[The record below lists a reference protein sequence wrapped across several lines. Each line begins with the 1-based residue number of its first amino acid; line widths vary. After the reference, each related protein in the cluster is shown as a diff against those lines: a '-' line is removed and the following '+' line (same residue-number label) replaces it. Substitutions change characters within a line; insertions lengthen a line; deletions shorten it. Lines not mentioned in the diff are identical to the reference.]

1 MIGGGGAGGC
11 CGHSDSRGGGGGA
24 GAYVSVCGVTLS
36 HGTHKIKIGA
46 GGSGSAERSGGDGGE
61 SSFAGYHAPGGSGGV
76 GGTWAEGMSFPGG
89 KGGAV
94 GAYIGERGG
103 DGGYSL
109 PSDKIA
115 SCGIGRAVS
124 VRRGWCRSL
133 GFFILR
139 KEGDRRRIGRI
150 GRRLREHLVFRLGR
164 KRRGRLPPDIRISYD
179 GIRHRRR
186 MRTLLCPGGRQ
197 TTER

>member
-1 MIGGGGAGGC
+1 ML
-11 CGHSDSRGGGGGA
+11 RTFRFTRRRRRRKL
-24 GAYVSVCGVTLS
+24 VCGIS
-36 HGTHKIKIGA
+36 
-46 GGSGSAERSGGDGGE
+46 RSGRLRRCRRHMGRRYVVSRRE
-61 SSFAGYHAPGGSGGV
+61 RRCCRRVYRRARRRRRV
-76 GGTWAEGMSFPGG
+76 FPS
-89 KGGAV
+89 V
-94 GAYIGERGG
+94 RQNRV
-103 DGGYSL
+103 L
-109 PSDKIA
+109 RNR
-115 SCGIGRAVS
+115 RAVS

-186 MRTLLCPGGRQ
+186 RMRTLLYPADGRRRSG
-197 TTER
+197 EGK